1 MTHHATNLDL
11 PSEDDIIT
19 AAGDV
24 AEFFAHTANQVQCV
38 NYTRADGSAVKIK
51 AESIDS
57 DHYVDGSIDNAHLA
71 DDAVNS
77 DELAAG
83 SVDTAH
89 IATNQIDETLLK
101 DAFVADFT
109 EVVVASGDSL
119 LLGDATDSG
128 NTKRDTVQGVLDL
141 VHDATIGLQ
150 TIWVPA
156 VAMYPT
162 STLGCD
168 SLAQVEMGA
177 GPPPLPELK
186 TLDFPDGAD
195 SYAQFAIAMP
205 KSWNESTITFQT
217 YWSVA
222 GTNAG
227 TVGFTLSAISL
238 SNSDLCTTAFGTA
251 VINTPL
257 AASGTAN
264 DLMVSAVSGA
274 VTVGGT
280 PAEGDQVFFQV
291 LRDHSEDTQT
301 SPARLHG
308 IKIYFTTNAEND
320 A

>member
-1 MTHHATNLDL
+1 MASSRNLQYCSERDL
-11 PSEDDIIT
+11 MDTYPNIANYDTQTPILGWLYGFEN
-19 AAGDV
+19 
-24 AEFFAHTANQVQCV
+24 FA
-38 NYTRADGSAVKIK
+38 
-51 AESIDS
+51 
-57 DHYVDGSIDNAHLA
+57 DGSIDNAHIA
-71 DDAVNS
+71 DDAIDS
-77 DELAAG
+77 EHYATG
-83 SVDTAH
+83 SIDTAH
-89 IATNQIDETLLK
+89 IATNQIDETLMK

-109 EVVVASGDSL
+109 EVTVATGDSL
-119 LLGDATDSG
+119 IFGDADGSG
-128 NTKRDTVQGVLDL
+128 NTKRDTVQGVIDL
-141 VHDATIGLQ
+141 VHDATIGTA

-162 STLGCD
+162 TTTGCD
-168 SLAQVEMGA
+168 ALAQVEMGA
-177 GPPPLPELK
+177 GPPPLPEIK

-195 SYAQFAIAMP
+195 SYAQFSIAMP
-205 KSWNESTITFQT
+205 KSWNEGTITFQT

-264 DLMVSAVSGA
+264 DLMVSAVSGN

-291 LRDHSEDTQT
+291 LRDVSEDTQT